1 MHIFYHQWCFTN
13 SSKDTNYHKPQVN
26 QLEMSIVTSQILSL
40 HIRADFYL
48 NSYMFLRDVS
58 GHNLH
63 KSGIILVIEY
73 LHLHSDNYNS
83 SLTFLAALQIH
94 NVKAF

>member
-1 MHIFYHQWCFTN
+1 
-13 SSKDTNYHKPQVN
+13 
-26 QLEMSIVTSQILSL
+26 MSIVTSQILSL

-73 LHLHSDNYNS
+73 LHLHSDNYKS
-83 SLTFLAALQIH
+83 SLAFLAALEIH
-94 NVKAF
+94 NDKAFK